1 VLSLVPLVLDLA
13 EAEVAEAE
21 ETLQIVVKYLLAH
34 HVVETVIV
42 VALKQRPTA
51 LKTALLQLIIR

>member
-1 VLSLVPLVLDLA
+1 LA
-13 EAEVAEAE
+13 VAEVAAE
-21 ETLQIVVKYLLAH
+21 EEILQIVVKYLLAH

-51 LKTALLQLIIR
+51 LKTALLQLIIQ